1 MELIIFLSKNIQ
13 TKTQFLIH
21 APYNYKPKQSQIE
34 GRNRS
39 LAMTEVEAPKYMIIA
54 SCNQDNTYT
63 HGVCGDS
70 SARIMGGNDV
80 DVDVNGR
87 KAESCLRLK
96 FKSAYEKQI
105 LSCPIHNVTQKLV
118 EKISHASCHFN
129 LQLHRKMKG

>member
-1 MELIIFLSKNIQ
+1 M
-13 TKTQFLIH
+13 
-21 APYNYKPKQSQIE
+21 AM
-34 GRNRS
+34 
-39 LAMTEVEAPKYMIIA
+39 AMMMTEVEAPKYMIIA

-105 LSCPIHNVTQKLV
+105 LSCPIATYLSMFDAV
-118 EKISHASCHFN
+118 
-129 LQLHRKMKG
+129 

>member
-1 MELIIFLSKNIQ
+1 MQKYSNQDPILDTL
-13 TKTQFLIH
+13 H
-21 APYNYKPKQSQIE
+21 APYKPKQSQIE

-39 LAMTEVEAPKYMIIA
+39 CLVMAMAMMMMEVEAPKYMIIA

-105 LSCPIHNVTQKLV
+105 LSCPIATYLSMFDAV
-118 EKISHASCHFN
+118 
-129 LQLHRKMKG
+129 